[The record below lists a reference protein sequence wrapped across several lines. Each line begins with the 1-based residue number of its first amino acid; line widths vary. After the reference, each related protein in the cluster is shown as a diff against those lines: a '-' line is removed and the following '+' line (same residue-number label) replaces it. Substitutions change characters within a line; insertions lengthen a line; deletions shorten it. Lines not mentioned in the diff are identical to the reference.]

1 MGAGGGGAWKVAYA
15 DFVTGMMAFFMVM
28 WIVAQDEKT
37 KGELASYF
45 RNRMMS
51 TVKNSSE
58 SFLKRPRNP
67 MGPRIVPS
75 SLKTNRPFLW
85 NSCSAWMNGS
95 SERLWKTRN
104 GRTPSR

>member
-51 TVKNSSE
+51 TVKNSLGVLPQKTSASDGAQTRPKPFENPSDVPLEFMTRLDARLAAPVNVNPEME
-58 SFLKRPRNP
+58 SAL
-67 MGPRIVPS
+67 
-75 SLKTNRPFLW
+75 
-85 NSCSAWMNGS
+85 
-95 SERLWKTRN
+95 
-104 GRTPSR
+104 